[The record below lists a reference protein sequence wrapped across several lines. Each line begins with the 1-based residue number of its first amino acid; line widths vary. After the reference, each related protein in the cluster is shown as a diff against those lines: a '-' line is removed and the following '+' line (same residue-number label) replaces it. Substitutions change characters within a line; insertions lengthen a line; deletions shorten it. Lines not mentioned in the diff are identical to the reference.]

1 MPDPLYADG
10 PEDFL
15 ALEEVLSMSGL
26 DYIRKMAAGEV
37 PSPTVQRVMA
47 YQITQVEHGRVEL
60 RGTPDHAQTNGYG
73 GIHGGWY
80 AMVLDTAMTC
90 AVITGLQQGQT
101 QTTLEFKINLIR
113 AIKPGSEVIATG
125 MLEHIGRSTG
135 VARGEIRGAQDGRL
149 YATGTATCFVMA
161 PGR

>member
-1 MPDPLYADG
+1 MPDPKYADG

-15 ALEEVLSMSGL
+15 ALDEVLSISGL

-37 PSPTVQRVMA
+37 PSPTVQKLMA
-47 YQITQVEHGRVEL
+47 YKITQVEEGRVEL
-60 RGTPDHAQTNGYG
+60 RGTPGHPQTNGYG

-90 AVITGLQQGQT
+90 AVITGLKRGQT
-101 QTTLEFKINLIR
+101 QTTLEFKVNLIG
-113 AIKPGSEVIATG
+113 AIKPGTEVVATG
-125 MLEHIGRSTG
+125 TLDHIGRSTG

-149 YATGTATCFVMA
+149 YATGSATCFVMT
-161 PGR
+161 PGG

>member
-1 MPDPLYADG
+1 MPDPIYADG

-15 ALEEVLSMSGL
+15 TLDEVLNISGL

-37 PSPTVQRVMA
+37 PSPTVQRLMA
-47 YQITQVEHGRVEL
+47 YQITQVEQGNVEL
-60 RGTPDHAQTNGYG
+60 RGTPDHPQTNGYG

-90 AVITGLQQGQT
+90 AVITGLKQGQT
-101 QTTLEFKINLIR
+101 QTTLEFKVNLIR
-113 AIKPGSEVIATG
+113 AIKPGTEVVAVGT
-125 MLEHIGRSTG
+125 LDHIGRSTG

-149 YATGTATCFVMA
+149 YATGTATCFVMT
-161 PGR
+161 PGS